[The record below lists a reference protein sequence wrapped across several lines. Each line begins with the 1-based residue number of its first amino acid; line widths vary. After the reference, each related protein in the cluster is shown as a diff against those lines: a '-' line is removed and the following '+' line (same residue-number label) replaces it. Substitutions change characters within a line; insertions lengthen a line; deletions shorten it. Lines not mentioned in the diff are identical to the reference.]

1 MGPCSNFPHKPTHVF
16 SFTLYVPL
24 RRTLVRTLISMLM
37 VIWCEGSS
45 IKQSVPQLALSLRQ
59 HYTQS
64 QMLEQ
69 FNCLAYLGE
78 TVAPTSV
85 FARCPTLPGASVSV
99 KKGVV
104 KKSTLVWRCT
114 VTLPYISFC
123 SKLGYQYE
131 ICTKCRK
138 PKWQNSSTIF
148 YDRNR
153 AMRSAVGDISVLMKC
168 LMTSSRLR
176 TINDCGD
183 LVGSIPWYVFERFHI
198 QNSVRRQPTS
208 TMVFRPFPQVLHTN
222 AVINSHTVQVVFF

>member
-1 MGPCSNFPHKPTHVF
+1 M
-16 SFTLYVPL
+16 
-24 RRTLVRTLISMLM
+24 RTLISMLM

-45 IKQSVPQLALSLRQ
+45 IKHSVPQLTLSLRQ

-69 FNCLAYLGE
+69 FNCLAYLGG
-78 TVAPTSV
+78 TMAPTSV
-85 FARCPTLPGASVSV
+85 LTRRPIPGASVSV
-99 KKGVV
+99 KEGVV

-114 VTLPYISFC
+114 VTLPYISFS
-123 SKLGYQYE
+123 SKLGYQYG

-138 PKWQNSSTIF
+138 PKWQNSSTNF
-148 YDRNR
+148 YDRRR
-153 AMRSAVGDISVLMKC
+153 AMWSVVRDISVLIKC

-208 TMVFRPFPQVLHTN
+208 TMVFRPLPQALHTN
-222 AVINSHTVQVVFF
+222 AVIKSQTVQVAFF